1 MRADW
6 LDHPQA
12 HLVVH
17 VKGGEKSV
25 PIFDQLF
32 VGRQCAGIDEQRRLV
47 IPDPNISRNH
57 LEIRL
62 DVSTDRAYLI
72 DTSTNGTLLNGMPLE
87 RAVQV
92 PIKPDDQI
100 SMGDVV
106 LIFRSDRF
114 NAVGMTNTSPTLTR
128 IVEETMVMVVG
139 DITNYSTISEVTDN
153 RVIARSLNYLWHDLN
168 RVLRAH
174 RGTLNHYAGDALYAV
189 WEVRTIPEANELA
202 IDFALAANRRVEE
215 LAPTLPLRGP
225 DRDRRNDK
233 NGHGRDRRR
242 DQRGV
247 PVGRHCRTGR
257 APGRHG
263 QRRRA
268 CCRQDAIRLGPLRAG
283 RDQRPPRNGNRFSG
297 RRTFVADLRRHA
309 HLPPSVR
316 LAAPSVSSVRLAARS
331 PGQCG
336 TNTADDVGRP
346 VARHHSYDEPAT
358 TLQHFQSPDVPGVL
372 PAIAAMSPASGR
384 CPQVAV
390 VLDGD
395 LDVLPAHV
403 KVSEDTAEF
412 VAYRNLCLRS
422 LQARLDQDDAQPG
435 LFG

>member
-100 SMGDVV
+100 SMGDIV

-114 NAVGMTNTSPTLTR
+114 NAAAMTNTSPTLTR

-153 RVIARSLNYLWHDLN
+153 TVIARSLNYLWHELS
-168 RVLRAH
+168 RVLRDH

-189 WEVRTIPEANELA
+189 WELRTIPTANELA
-202 IDFALAANRRVEE
+202 IDFALAANHRVEE
-215 LAPTLPLRGP
+215 LAPTLPLRAP
-225 DRDRRNDK
+225 DGSPIRM
-233 NGHGRDRRR
+233 GW
-242 DQRGV
+242 GV
-247 PVGRHCRTGR
+247 VQGR
-257 APGRHG
+257 A
-263 QRRRA
+263 
-268 CCRQDAIRLGPLRAG
+268 
-283 RDQRPPRNGNRFSG
+283 
-297 RRTFVADLRRHA
+297 
-309 HLPPSVR
+309 
-316 LAAPSVSSVRLAARS
+316 
-331 PGQCG
+331 
-336 TNTADDVGRP
+336 
-346 VARHHSYDEPAT
+346 
-358 TLQHFQSPDVPGVL
+358 
-372 PAIAAMSPASGR
+372 AIAAMTRTVNAVIGDATNIAFRLAGVAGR
-384 CPQVAV
+384 AGRPDVMVSAGVHAV
-390 VLDGD
+390 VEAQYVWGRPEQ
-395 LDVLPAHV
+395 VEIKGRRGMETIFPV
-403 KVSEDTAEF
+403 
-412 VAYRNLCLRS
+412 VARS
-422 LQARLDQDDAQPG
+422 
-435 LFG
+435 